1 MTLIEAQQ
9 CGPNQ
14 IINST
19 TKSCQCKDKFIL
31 NPNNRK
37 CELSCNVNGI
47 LLPSGICR
55 CLEGFKN
62 VNGFCHNCTAPG
74 QMIDFIN
81 LSCKC
86 MTPQFYRANNG

>member
-1 MTLIEAQQ
+1 M
-9 CGPNQ
+9 
-14 IINST
+14 
-19 TKSCQCKDKFIL
+19 
-31 NPNNRK
+31 NPQNRK
-37 CELSCNVNGI
+37 CGRSCNVNGI
-47 LLPSGICR
+47 LLNEGICK

-86 MTPQFYRANNG
+86 MTPQFYKANNGSCVKSPCNGVLLYSPDLAKCYCPDGLV